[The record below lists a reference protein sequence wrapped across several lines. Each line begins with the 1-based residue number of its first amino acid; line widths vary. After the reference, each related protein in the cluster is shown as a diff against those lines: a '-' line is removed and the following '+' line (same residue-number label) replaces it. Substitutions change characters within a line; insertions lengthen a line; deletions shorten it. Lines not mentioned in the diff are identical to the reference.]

1 MSIKET
7 QNFEKGRIKALQDER
22 VYIQKKTFTKWA
34 NAFLEKARLE
44 IRDLFTD
51 LADGKILMKL
61 LEIIS
66 GEKLGTPNKGIM
78 RVQKVEN
85 LNRCLKFLAT
95 KVYFENIGAEDIV
108 DGNPRLI
115 LGLIWTIILRFQI
128 QEIVVDVDEEHE
140 HSEKRSAKDALL
152 LWCQRKTAGYPGVK
166 ITNFSTTWRNGL
178 GFNAL
183 IHAHRPDL
191 IDFDRLDPSDHMGNL
206 NNAFDIAASELGIP
220 KILDA
225 EDVDV
230 NRPDEKIIVTYVAS
244 YYHYFAKMKSE
255 MTGGKRIAKI
265 VGMIKDLEKQQDDYE
280 ALTTALIE
288 WIRRKISTLN
298 DRDFPNSLEGI
309 QKELLHFKEYMTVE
323 KPPKYRERGNIEA
336 QYFSIQARLKANG
349 QKIYTPP
356 EGKLIHDIET
366 AWTTLEK
373 CEHGREVAL
382 KDELI
387 RQERLEQLARRFA
400 RKAAI
405 RETWLNDMEQILE
418 EKMICGNAA
427 QTEAAVKKHQAISA
441 EILARKDRFKALNS
455 LAAELV
461 QGNYR
466 AKEKVKQKDQDIMA
480 RWQSLLDKLEAR
492 KSTLSVYNNLMAIFR
507 EIESIQEEL
516 KEVQSKVVGGDY
528 GKHLQAT
535 QDMLAQ
541 HSLQEAQ
548 LQALTRRVQK
558 LNHKS
563 ADVKEDSL
571 TQRLSALNQEL
582 KKVQAESDK
591 RKQGLETAQQYYQF
605 LQDTE
610 EEDRWVG
617 EKIENVRSSSLGKD
631 LNAALTLLSKHA
643 ALETEMQGR
652 WPRCEGVCG
661 KGQDLVNRGH
671 EARVEI
677 GSRIRNLMD
686 KWKQLQDGAASRRIR
701 LEDAIEAQQY
711 YADAN
716 EAESWMK
723 EKMPLVCSDDYG
735 KDEAGAQALLSR
747 HNRLDKDIRAFN
759 IEIKRLE
766 ELAVLMTKAASEHNI
781 SPDKFI
787 PVENG
792 DVDVEKEEEMVEEV
806 VEVPQEVEVEEIV
819 EKEVLQDVVET
830 RKIPQVKAMYAYKG
844 QGMKIDKAEVMILLQ
859 RTNNDW
865 WQVRKGDATEGFVPA
880 NYVKEVDSKVVQKV
894 VKRSVKVPD
903 KVKVKKTVMKK
914 EVVKKKKERAS
925 SLRRAPSVRSKSNL
939 HFDKANVE
947 TRQKG
952 LNTQYSKLCKLSQ
965 VRKGSLEDAIKL
977 FRFYRECD
985 EFEVWMQEKEITL
998 KSKES
1003 LADNMEAVRK
1013 KFENLLTSLAANKGR
1028 LDNIN
1033 ALAGEIIKDGSSQT
1047 DKVRRRQQDINRR
1060 WENLNKLKLEKE
1072 KSLKGASSIELF
1084 KSTCDELQEW
1094 IKEKNNNLA
1103 TDDLGKDLKTTQ
1115 ALQRRHAQLEREL
1128 VPMEEKM
1135 NRMDYLGDSVRSSYP
1150 DEKGYVDQRQKE
1162 LHDLWKGLKDR
1173 ADQRKKQLDS
1183 AQDQQQFSDEAKDLM
1198 LWSSGV
1204 RTHLGSA
1211 ELPHDIKS
1219 AEQMQ
1224 KEQDE
1229 LMDDIKAHRD
1239 KFAKAKALGN
1249 SILEKNPNAQDVR
1262 DKLKRLEEEEK
1273 AVENMWKHRQKQ
1285 LQDAYNLQVFNRDA
1299 DQLDALTSGH
1309 DAFLDFG
1316 DTGSTVD
1323 DVEGLL
1329 RRHDDFNGKLQA
1341 QDDKMKALND
1351 LADRLIAE
1359 GHPDAD
1365 RIDKRRREV
1374 MEHRQK
1380 AKEKAENRQGTLA
1393 ASLAFQEFKRDSSE
1407 LSDWMKEK
1415 YQTATDES
1423 YRDLTNI
1430 PAKLQ
1435 KHQAFEAELRANND
1449 RLKDLNKTG
1458 KALMEERQPS
1468 SDEIKGILGD
1478 LNRQWEDL
1486 ASKAEDK
1493 GEKLRQASQQQM
1505 LNRALDDAQNKLDEM
1520 EKSVANQDLGSDLRG
1535 IKELLKK
1542 HQTLEMDL
1550 GTLANTIQ
1558 TIVAQGQQMASAGHF
1573 NSAGILSAVDDFNKR
1588 FERLKPAVAD
1598 RKSKLNESLQ
1608 WHQFAFDADSE
1619 LQWIKD
1625 YLPAAA
1631 SSDYGKNLIDAQKLH
1646 KKHQDLDREIQ
1657 GHQATMER
1665 VLSTGE
1671 RLLTE
1676 KHHNSKAIKDKSQ
1689 ELQLSW
1695 DDLLKK
1701 SKNRKK
1707 NLDISLQTQKYLS
1720 EVAEVEAWINDKM
1733 ALVTSSDYGKDEDA
1747 SDRLLAKNKVLE
1759 TDIQTYQG
1767 ITNSLAK
1774 ESSRLFK
1781 LGYSDPATLKK
1792 AQDSLQD
1799 NLNKLKRLAAERTR
1813 NLERTKRLHA
1823 YMRESEDFETWIN
1836 EQMAHACS
1844 EEYGQDFEHLQIL
1857 RNKFDEF
1864 KRGVEAGTERFNACE
1879 RMAKYLLE
1887 DRGTHTAQVQERQ
1900 EQLRDAWNM
1909 LLEQIDNKD
1918 QKLQGAEEIH
1928 RFNRDVE
1935 DALTRIQEK
1944 WLSIPDDLGRDFN
1957 ATSSYLKRHEA
1968 FENELVALEA
1978 QIQVLKDDGERL
1990 QSAYPGENAEQIG
2003 ELQAAVL
2010 HDWSQLLDKAETR
2023 KAALLD
2029 AADLH
2034 RFNAD
2039 AWDLLSWAKEVE
2051 QEMVSDK
2058 AVRDVSGADLLR
2070 TRHEEIRAEIDARQ
2084 DTFDSVINTGDT
2096 LIENNHYASGE
2107 IKGKVEEV
2115 KATRER
2121 LKKTWVNRKNYY
2133 DQVFDL
2139 QIFLRDTEQLNTM
2152 SASQEAVVNSSDFG
2166 NAVDQVETLI
2176 RRHDAFEKV
2185 LDVQEEKLATLTD
2198 HGRQLISTDHFEA
2211 KNVQQTLAAV
2221 SERRKNVRAL
2231 STTRKNNLGD
2241 SLLYAQFSRDVAE
2254 AEGWINDKLK
2264 TAYEDDFKNV
2274 GDLIDK
2280 MKKLQKHQAFEA
2292 EIIANTDRIS
2302 KLKELGEL
2310 LIQKN
2315 HRNKGE
2321 ISQQVKRLMSKWNE
2335 LLQASN
2341 NRGKGLEE
2349 ARDILEFNEQVDKVE
2364 MWIREKELLVSQND
2378 LGRDYEHCLELQKKA
2393 NDQESAGITVDEK
2406 RIQAINTLADKLI
2419 SQGRTDTNQVK
2430 EKRANMNEKWKN
2442 LQGNLNDYKSHLAA
2456 ALEIHAFNRDVNDIN
2471 ERISEKANLL
2481 SVDDLG
2487 KDLTGVEALQRKQ
2500 EEVERD
2506 MTALQNQ
2513 LEKLETH
2520 ATKLGHKY
2528 RDRARDIELK
2538 KQEAEDNWEKL
2549 EELAD
2554 ARKAKLSE
2562 SYQLQKFLT
2571 EGRELINWSNDMI
2584 GRMNSGD
2591 LAKDVTEAENHLQMH
2606 HERKAEIEG
2615 RKSHFSR
2622 IREYGMNLVNN
2633 KHYAS
2638 EEIQRLIKQLDTTKL
2653 SLSGAWDKRNHLL
2666 TQCHD
2671 LQVFKETAE
2680 QADNWLGTK
2689 EAFLANEDVGNTLY
2703 SVESLI
2709 KNHDGFEKTVRAQED
2724 RIAEMKQFANDL
2736 VDQKHY
2742 ATDEIKTRCQAV
2754 LSRRDRMWES
2764 SKQRKK
2770 KLEDSRN
2777 YQLFLRNL
2785 YEVSGWINEK
2795 LQVALDEAYRDPTN
2809 LQAKLQKHQAFEAEL
2824 AANRNRVD
2832 AVVEAFEAE
2841 PAANRNRVDAVVEE
2855 GSGLVEEGHYARKD
2869 IHKKLEE
2876 LELSWQALIAASA
2889 EKKDRLQDAHQAL
2902 LFNRVVDDLNSWM
2915 DEVENHLMSE
2925 DHGKDLTSVNSLLKK
2940 HQQLEQDISGHQEK
2954 VQDVLDAAQVFKEA
2968 KHFLNKELQ
2977 ASARAVSERYNSL
2990 AEPCHIRRDNLEE
3003 ARRMYQ
3009 FFRDVEDELSW
3020 IQDRKPLAESTDLG
3034 SSLTAVQNLMK
3045 KHQALESEIVAHEPL
3060 IDAVASSAQ
3069 QMIRTKHFASGS
3081 IQTRLDDLTHQL
3093 RDLKASTSSRKLKL
3107 QAALEA
3113 QKFYM
3118 EVNEVELWMNEKV
3131 PQLTSNDLGKDE
3143 DSVLHLTKKLDA
3155 LDRDIDNFSNS
3166 IGELAALSHNL
3177 VDRNHY
3183 DSENIKRTQAEMER
3197 QYQRL
3202 QDLSH
3207 QRRNKLTDSKKL
3219 FEFYHEADETAHWIS
3234 DKSVIAGSEDYG
3246 TDLEHVEVLQQ
3257 KFEDFIHDLAT
3268 NEDRV
3273 TRVADMAEAMLTSG
3287 HFEADKIRKRLDEI
3301 RQLWAEMNEVART
3314 RQEALAGA
3322 KEVHLYG
3329 RDADDTLEWIQEKDG
3344 IVSSDDYG
3352 HDLESVQAL
3361 ISRHDGME
3369 RDLAAISEQV
3379 ETITKEAERLIGLYP
3394 DAQEHIAAKHEEM
3407 VQAWNGL
3414 VEKATHRKEKLTQA
3428 QSLQM
3433 YFNDYR
3439 ELTAWISEMQA
3450 IITADE
3456 LAHDLPGAEAMMVRY
3471 KEHNVEVDSRQEA
3484 FDKFRK
3490 TGTSFISNGHFL
3502 SKEIEE
3508 KIRQLDQSLEGLIRN
3523 LEHRHKLHQQNLEA
3537 QQLRHEME
3545 QIETWMNLREPLLR
3559 EKKFGESVQGVE
3571 ELLRRHADFE
3581 KTVNAQEDRVNA
3593 LRRNEKVKS
3602 AFAEQKLKEQQQQ
3615 VEDEA
3620 RRERDRL
3627 DDLRKKEQ
3635 DRILEERKREEDQRK
3650 AREVL
3655 LRQRKEGADEEDDK
3669 KLDDKLDRS
3678 TVKNLIGRSQ
3688 SIKVAPRADGGAGG
3702 GAGSGSTDVRRAM
3715 SFRQRGDAPLSPVS
3729 LQKAAEFKQPS
3740 VDEPSSPPPP
3750 PEEVTTKAP
3759 SPAPE
3764 EVLSEEDEEEEEDA
3778 PQLPHAPPPMP
3789 VAAEPSPEGGRAAS
3803 PTFTKKGG
3811 LSPPMSPSQK
3821 RMEHVAQAKETDKKS
3836 KRTPSFNIRRR
3847 TRSFKDKYKLPDSLP
3862 PPDLQ
3867 ALVDR
3872 KQELQSGGKK
3882 ATIRSWKTFYT
3893 VLYGQLLT
3901 FFKDQE
3907 AHSESQGAAPPLNI
3921 YRCMSEVASDYTK
3934 KQNVLRLRLN
3944 DGAEYLLEFHSSE
3957 EMSAWLG
3964 KIQFYAEQPEMFA
3977 NLEIEANSLGGEE
3990 AQDPSDHSSR
4000 GGSESPT
4007 HEQSPPPPPSHPV
4020 PAETPPARMAPL
4032 VESRLSRELE
4042 AKDYG
4047 RVSPK
4052 ASPRQHRQQHSPRV
4066 AAPPHHDDV
4075 ADGHNRTG
4083 SRPSSHS
4090 DEDYGQKSSFDDSTA
4105 SADYDR
4111 DHGHDDGQAV
4121 RRPASGAS
4129 APGGRP
4135 LSDASLEDKHEK
4147 KKGHGVFGFLKKK
4160 KDKDPH
4166 RESKKEKDRATHV

>member
-66 GEKLGTPNKGIM
+66 GEKLGKPNKGIL

-95 KVYFENIGAEDIV
+95 KVYFENIGAEDIC

-128 QEIVVDVDEEHE
+128 QEIVVDVDEDEHG
-140 HSEKRSAKDALL
+140 EKKSAKDALL
-152 LWCQRKTAGYPGVK
+152 LWCQRKTAGYPGVDIK
-166 ITNFSTTWRNGL
+166 NFSTSWRNGL

-183 IHAHRPDL
+183 IHAHRQDL
-191 IDFDRLDPSDHMGNL
+191 IDYDRLDPADHMGNL
-206 NNAFDIAASELGIP
+206 NNAFTTADNELGIRQ
-220 KILDA
+220 ILDA

-265 VGMIKDLEKQQDDYE
+265 VAMIKDIEKMQDDYE
-280 ALTTALIE
+280 GLTTALLE
-288 WIRRKISTLN
+288 WINRKISTLN
-298 DRDFPNSLEGI
+298 DREFPNSLEGI

-336 QYFSIQARLKANG
+336 QYFNIQARLKANG
-349 QKIYTPP
+349 QKMYTPP

-366 AWTTLEK
+366 AWLNLEK
-373 CEHGREVAL
+373 SEHGREVAL

-405 RETWLNDMEQILE
+405 RESWLNDMEQILD
-418 EKMICGNAA
+418 EKIVCDNAA
-427 QTEAAVKKHQAISA
+427 QTEAAVKKHEAISA
-441 EILARKDRFKALNS
+441 EILARKDRFRALNQ
-455 LAAELV
+455 LAKELV

-466 AKEKVKQKDQDIMA
+466 AKEKVKQKDQDIMK
-480 RWQSLLDKLEAR
+480 RWKELLDKLEGR
-492 KSTLSVYNNLMAIFR
+492 KATLSGFNSQMAMFR

-516 KEVQSKVVGGDY
+516 KEVQSKVVGEDY

-535 QDMLAQ
+535 QDMLEQ

-548 LQALTRRVQK
+548 LQALTRRVRK
-558 LNHKS
+558 LNRKS
-563 ADVKEDSL
+563 QSPEQSL
-571 TQRLSALNQEL
+571 PHGNASLDKRLEALNDEL
-582 KKVQAESDK
+582 NKVQAQSDK
-591 RKQGLETAQQYYQF
+591 RKQGLQTAEQYYQF

-610 EEDRWVG
+610 EEDRWVA
-617 EKIENVRSSSLGKD
+617 ERIEAVRSPNLGKD
-631 LNAALTLLSKHA
+631 LNAAQVLLKKHE
-643 ALETEMQGR
+643 ALEAEMQGR
-652 WPRCEGVCG
+652 WPRCEGICG

-671 EARVEI
+671 EARSEI
-677 GSRIRNLMD
+677 GSRIKNLMD
-686 KWKQLQDGAASRRIR
+686 KWKQLQDGAVVRRTK
-701 LEDAIEAQQY
+701 LEDSIEAQQY

-792 DVDVEKEEEMVEEV
+792 EVEKEEDFVEEV
-806 VEVPQEVEVEEIV
+806 VDVPREIEVEEVV
-819 EKEVLQDVVET
+819 EKEVLQDVVES

-844 QGMKIDKAEVMILLQ
+844 QGLKVDKGEVMILLQ

-865 WQVRKGDATEGFVPA
+865 WQIRKGDSTEGFVPS
-880 NYVKEVDSKVVQKV
+880 NYVKEVDAKVVQKV
-894 VKRSVKVPD
+894 VKRPVKVPER
-903 KVKVKKTVMKK
+903 VKVKKTVMKK
-914 EVVKKKKERAS
+914 EVVQRKKERAS
-925 SLRRAPSVRSKSNL
+925 SLRRAPSVRSKANL
-939 HFDKANVE
+939 HFDKENVE
-947 TRQKG
+947 TRQRG
-952 LNTQYSKLCKLSQ
+952 LSTQYSKLGKLSQ
-965 VRKGSLEDAIKL
+965 VRKESLEDAMKL

-985 EFEVWMQEKEITL
+985 EFEAWMQEKEITL

-1003 LADNMEAVRK
+1003 LADNMDAVRK

-1028 LDNIN
+1028 LNNIN
-1033 ALAGEIIKDGSSQT
+1033 ALADDIIKEGSSQT
-1047 DKVRRRQQDINRR
+1047 DKVRRRKQDINQR
-1060 WENLNKLKLEKE
+1060 WDNLNKLKLDKE
-1072 KSLKGASSIELF
+1072 KSLEGASSIELF

-1115 ALQRRHAQLEREL
+1115 ALQRKHAQLEREL

-1135 NRMDYLGDSVRSSYP
+1135 IRMDYLGDSVRASYP
-1150 DEKGYVDQRQKE
+1150 DEKGYVDTRQKE
-1162 LHDLWKGLKDR
+1162 LHDMWKALKDR
-1173 ADQRKKQLDS
+1173 ADERKRQLDS
-1183 AQDQQQFSDEAKDLM
+1183 AQDQQEFSDEAKDLM
-1198 LWSSGV
+1198 LWSSSV
-1204 RTHLGSA
+1204 RNRLASA

-1224 KEQDE
+1224 KEHEE

-1239 KFAKAKALGN
+1239 KFAKAKALGR
-1249 SILEKNPNAQDVR
+1249 SILEKNPNNQEVR

-1273 AVENMWKHRQKQ
+1273 AVENQWKQRQKQ

-1299 DQLDALTSGH
+1299 DHLDALTSGH

-1323 DVEGLL
+1323 DVEAML
-1329 RRHDDFNGKLQA
+1329 RRHEDFNSKMQA
-1341 QDDKMKALND
+1341 QDDKAKALND
-1351 LADRLIAE
+1351 LADKLIAE

-1374 MEHRQK
+1374 MEQRQRAKDK
-1380 AKEKAENRQGTLA
+1380 AAKRQEKLGD
-1393 ASLAFQEFKRDSSE
+1393 SMAFQEFKRDATE

-1430 PAKLQ
+1430 PGKLQ
-1435 KHQAFEAELRANND
+1435 KHQAFEAELKANNE
-1449 RLKDLNKTG
+1449 RLDNLNQAG
-1458 KALMEERQPS
+1458 KAIIADTHQS
-1468 SDEIKGILGD
+1468 SDEVKRILD
-1478 LNRQWEDL
+1478 NLNSQWEDL
-1486 ASKAEDK
+1486 ASKAGDK
-1493 GEKLRQASQQQM
+1493 GDKLRQAAEQQM
-1505 LNRALDDAQNKLDEM
+1505 LNRALDDAQSKLDEM
-1520 EKSVANQDLGSDLRG
+1520 EKSVANPDLGNDLRG
-1535 IKELLKK
+1535 VKELLKK
-1542 HQTLEMDL
+1542 HQNLEQDL
-1550 GTLANTIQ
+1550 GTLADTIQ
-1558 TIVAQGQQMASAGHF
+1558 TIVHQGKEMADAGHF
-1573 NSAGILSAVDDFNKR
+1573 NSAGILSAVQDFNKR
-1588 FERLKPAVAD
+1588 FERVKPAVAD
-1598 RKSKLNESLQ
+1598 RKQKLHDSLQ
-1608 WHQFAFDADSE
+1608 WHQFNFDADSE

-1631 SSDYGKNLIDAQKLH
+1631 STEYGKNLIDAQKLH
-1646 KKHQDLDREIQ
+1646 KKHQDLDREIL
-1657 GHQATMER
+1657 GHQPTMEK
-1665 VLSTGE
+1665 VLATGD
-1671 RLLTE
+1671 RLLNE
-1676 KHHNSKAIKDKSQ
+1676 KHFNSKPIKDKSQ
-1689 ELQLSW
+1689 ELQISW

-1733 ALVTSSDYGKDEDA
+1733 ALVTSSDYGKDEDG

-1781 LGYSDPATLKK
+1781 LGYSDPSTLKK
-1792 AQDSLQD
+1792 AQDSLQE

-1823 YMRESEDFETWIN
+1823 YMRESEDFENWIN
-1836 EQMAHACS
+1836 EQMTHASS

-1857 RNKFDEF
+1857 KNKFDEF

-1900 EQLRDAWNM
+1900 EQLRDAWNA
-1909 LLEQIDNKD
+1909 LLEQIDNHD
-1918 QKLQGAEEIH
+1918 QKLLGAEDIH

-1935 DALTRIQEK
+1935 DALSRIQEK
-1944 WLSIPDDLGRDFN
+1944 TSSIPDDLGRDFN
-1957 ATSSYLKRHEA
+1957 TTSSYLKRHEG

-1978 QIQVLKDDGERL
+1978 QIQVLKDDADRL
-1990 QSAYPGENAEQIG
+1990 QAAYPGENAEQIG
-2003 ELQAAVL
+2003 QLQIAVWD
-2010 HDWSQLLDKAETR
+2010 DWSDLLDKSENR
-2023 KAALLD
+2023 KTALLD

-2039 AWDLLSWAKEVE
+2039 AWDLLSWAKEV
-2051 QEMVSDK
+2051 QREMVADK

-2070 TRHEEIRAEIDARQ
+2070 TRHEEIRAEIEARQ
-2084 DTFDSVINTGDT
+2084 DRFDSVISTGEI
-2096 LIENNHYASGE
+2096 LIENKHYASDE
-2107 IKGKVEEV
+2107 IKSKVSEV
-2115 KATRER
+2115 KAMREQ
-2121 LKKTWVNRKNYY
+2121 LQKTWEDQKNYY

-2139 QIFLRDTEQLNTM
+2139 QIFQRDAEILNTI
-2152 SASQEAVVNSSDFG
+2152 STSQEASLSSSDYG
-2166 NAVDQVETLI
+2166 DTVDQVESLI
-2176 RRHDAFEKV
+2176 RRHEAFEKV
-2185 LDVQEEKLATLTD
+2185 LDVQEEKLATLTE
-2198 HGRQLISTDHFEA
+2198 HGKQLIGDQHFEA
-2211 KNVQQTLAAV
+2211 KNVQKTLAAV
-2221 SERRKNVRAL
+2221 TDRRKNVRAM
-2231 STTRKNNLGD
+2231 STKRKANLQD
-2241 SLLYAQFSRDVAE
+2241 SLLYTNFNRDVVE
-2254 AEGWINDKLK
+2254 ADGWINDKLK

-2274 GDLIDK
+2274 GDLHDK

-2292 EIIANTDRIS
+2292 EIIANTDRIN
-2302 KLKELGEL
+2302 KLKELGEV
-2310 LIQKN
+2310 LIRKE
-2315 HRNKGE
+2315 HPAKGE
-2321 ISQQVKRLMSKWNE
+2321 IRQQTTSLMSKWNE

-2349 ARDILEFNEQVDKVE
+2349 ARDILEFNEQVKKVE

-2378 LGRDYEHCLELQKKA
+2378 LGRDYEHCLELQKKV
-2393 NDQESAGITVDEK
+2393 NNQESAGITVDEK
-2406 RIQAINTLADKLI
+2406 RIQAINALADKLI

-2430 EKRANMNEKWKN
+2430 EKRANMNQNWKN
-2442 LQGNLNDYKSHLAA
+2442 LQGDLNDYKSRLAA
-2456 ALEIHAFNRDVNDIN
+2456 ALEIHAFNRDVDDIN
-2471 ERISEKANLL
+2471 ERISEKAKLL

-2487 KDLTGVEALQRKQ
+2487 KDLTAVQALQRKQ
-2500 EEVERD
+2500 EAIERD

-2513 LEKLETH
+2513 LEKLETQ
-2520 ATKLGHKY
+2520 AGKLSQKY

-2549 EELAD
+2549 EDLSD
-2554 ARKAKLSE
+2554 TRKAKLQE
-2562 SYQLQKFLT
+2562 SYQLQKFLSD
-2571 EGRELINWSNDMI
+2571 GRELINWSNDMI
-2584 GRMNSGD
+2584 ARMNSGD

-2606 HERKAEIEG
+2606 HERKAEIDG
-2615 RKSHFSR
+2615 RKSHFSN
-2622 IREYGMNLVNN
+2622 IREHGLKLVQGE
-2633 KHYAS
+2633 HYAS
-2638 EEIQRLIKQLDTTKL
+2638 DEIKKLIKQLDTTKL

-2671 LQVFKETAE
+2671 LQVFKETTE
-2680 QADNWLGTK
+2680 QAMNWLGTK

-2709 KNHDGFEKTVRAQED
+2709 KKHDGFEKTVRAQED
-2724 RIAEMKQFANDL
+2724 RIQEMKQFAADL
-2736 VDQKHY
+2736 VEQKHY
-2742 ATDEIKTRCQAV
+2742 ATDEIKSLCQTV
-2754 LSRRDRMWES
+2754 LSRQDRMWDS
-2764 SKQRKK
+2764 SKQRRK

-2795 LQVALDEAYRDPTN
+2795 LQVALDESYRDPTN

-2824 AANRNRVD
+2824 S
-2832 AVVEAFEAE
+2832 
-2841 PAANRNRVDAVVEE
+2841 ANRNRVDAVVEE
-2855 GSGLVEEGHYARKD
+2855 GSGLVEQGHYARKD
-2869 IHKKLEE
+2869 IHKRLEE

-2889 EKKDRLQDAHQAL
+2889 DKKDRLQDAHQAL
-2902 LFNRVVDDLNSWM
+2902 MFNRVVDDLNTWM
-2915 DEVENHLMSE
+2915 DEVENQLMSE

-2940 HQQLEQDISGHQEK
+2940 HQQLEQDITGHQEK

-2968 KHFLNKELQ
+2968 KHFMNKELQ
-2977 ASARAVSERYNSL
+2977 ASARTVSERYNSL

-3003 ARRMYQ
+3003 ALHMYQ

-3020 IQDRKPLAESTDLG
+3020 IQDRKPIAESTDLG
-3034 SSLTAVQNLMK
+3034 TSLTAVQNLMK
-3045 KHQALESEIVAHEPL
+3045 KHQALESEIIAHEPL
-3060 IDAVASSAQ
+3060 IDAVATSAQ
-3069 QMIRTKHFASGS
+3069 QMIRTKHFATGD

-3093 RDLKASTSSRKLKL
+3093 RDLKSSTSARKLKL

-3118 EVNEVELWMNEKV
+3118 EVNEVELWMNEKI
-3131 PQLTSNDLGKDE
+3131 PQLTSTDLGKDE
-3143 DSVLHLTKKLDA
+3143 DSVLALTKKLDA
-3155 LDRDIDNFSNS
+3155 LERDIDNFSNS

-3177 VDRNHY
+3177 LDRNHY
-3183 DSENIKRTQAEMER
+3183 DSDNIKRTQAEMER
-3197 QYQRL
+3197 QYRRL
-3202 QDLSH
+3202 QDLTQ
-3207 QRRNKLTDSKKL
+3207 QRRQKLTDSKKL
-3219 FEFYHEADETAHWIS
+3219 FEFLREADETANWIS

-3257 KFEDFIHDLAT
+3257 KFEDFMHDLST

-3273 TRVADMAEAMLTSG
+3273 IRVTDMANAMLTDG
-3287 HFEADKIRKRLDEI
+3287 HFEADKIRKRLAEVK
-3301 RQLWAEMNEVART
+3301 QLWAELNEVARA

-3361 ISRHDGME
+3361 ISRHDGLE

-3379 ETITKEAERLIGLYP
+3379 ETITKEAERLIGSFP
-3394 DAQEHIAAKHEEM
+3394 DAQEHIALKHEEM
-3407 VQAWNGL
+3407 VHSWNTL
-3414 VEKATHRKEKLTQA
+3414 VEKATHRKEKLNQA
-3428 QSLQM
+3428 EQLQM

-3456 LAHDLPGAEAMMVRY
+3456 LARDLPGAEAMMVRY
-3471 KEHNVEVDSRQEA
+3471 KEHNAEVESRQEA
-3484 FDKFRK
+3484 FDKFRQ
-3490 TGTSFISNGHFL
+3490 TGQSFIANGHFL

-3508 KIRQLDQSLEGLIRN
+3508 KIKQLDQSHEGLLRN
-3523 LEHRHKLHQQNLEA
+3523 LKHRRKLHQQNLEA

-3559 EKKFGESVQGVE
+3559 EKKFGLSIENVE

-3581 KTVNAQEDRVNA
+3581 KTVTAQEDRVNA
-3593 LRRNEKVKS
+3593 LQRNEKVKN

-3620 RRERDRL
+3620 KRERERL
-3627 DDLRKKEQ
+3627 DELRKKEQ
-3635 DRILEERKREEDQRK
+3635 DRIMEERKREEEQRK

-3655 LRQRKEGADEEDDK
+3655 LRQRKEEGDETK
-3669 KLDDKLDRS
+3669 PDDKLDRS

-3688 SIKVAPRADGGAGG
+3688 SIKITSKTDGGEKT
-3702 GAGSGSTDVRRAM
+3702 TDVRRAI
-3715 SFRQRGDAPLSPVS
+3715 SFRQRSDAPLSPIS
-3729 LQKAAEFKQPS
+3729 LQKATEFHQSS
-3740 VDEPSSPPPP
+3740 VDEPTSPVSQSPDRVNGTRSPPP
-3750 PEEVTTKAP
+3750 
-3759 SPAPE
+3759 SS
-3764 EVLSEEDEEEEEDA
+3764 EVLSEEEEEEEVEDA
-3778 PQLPHAPPPMP
+3778 PQLPHAPPPL
-3789 VAAEPSPEGGRAAS
+3789 AIDGGREREGGEESGRPTS
-3803 PTFTKKGG
+3803 PTYTKKGN
-3811 LSPPMSPSQK
+3811 LSPPMSPTQK
-3821 RMEHVAQAKETDKKS
+3821 RIEQTKDGESKKS

-3847 TRSFKDKYKLPDSLP
+3847 TRSFKDKYKLPENLP

-3867 ALVDR
+3867 TLVDR

-3882 ATIRSWKTFYT
+3882 ATIRSWKNFYT
-3893 VLYGQLLT
+3893 VLYGQLLA
-3901 FFKDQE
+3901 FFKDGE
-3907 AHSESQGAAPPLNI
+3907 AYTESQAAAPPLNI
-3921 YRCMSEVASDYTK
+3921 HRCVSEVASDYTK
-3934 KQNVLRLRLN
+3934 KQNVLRLKLS
-3944 DGAEYLLEFHSSE
+3944 DGAEYLLELNSPE
-3957 EMSAWLG
+3957 EMKAWHG
-3964 KIQFYAEQPEMFA
+3964 KIQHYADEPQMFA
-3977 NLEIEANSLGGEE
+3977 NLEFEANTLGGEE
-3990 AQDPSDHSSR
+3990 AMEPSDHSSR
-4000 GGSESPT
+4000 GGSESPQR
-4007 HEQSPPPPPSHPV
+4007 EQSPPPPPSNTLP
-4020 PAETPPARMAPL
+4020 PDTPQGRMAPL
-4032 VESRLSRELE
+4032 VENRLSQEGERRGEVGGGD
-4042 AKDYG
+4042 AP
-4047 RVSPK
+4047 RVPSATSTPR
-4052 ASPRQHRQQHSPRV
+4052 ANSSPRED
-4066 AAPPHHDDV
+4066 ATDAPWAGHD
-4075 ADGHNRTG
+4075 RTA
-4083 SRPSSHS
+4083 STPSNYSS
-4090 DEDYGQKSSFDDSTA
+4090 VDEDAGFRTSSFDDSA
-4105 SADYDR
+4105 ISSAVSGDFDR
-4111 DHGHDDGQAV
+4111 DHRADDSQGSIK
-4121 RRPASGAS
+4121 RSTSGAS
-4129 APGGRP
+4129 ATGGRP
-4135 LSDASLEDKHEK
+4135 VSDASLDDKHEK

-4160 KDKDPH
+4160 KDKDH
-4166 RESKKEKDRATHV
+4166 HKESKKDKERATHV

>member
-66 GEKLGTPNKGIM
+66 GEKLGQPNKGIL

-128 QEIVVDVDEEHE
+128 QEIVVDVDEEQE
-140 HSEKRSAKDALL
+140 DSEKKSAKDALL
-152 LWCQRKTAGYPGVK
+152 LWCQRKTAGYPGVDIK
-166 ITNFSTTWRNGL
+166 NFTTSWRNGL

-191 IDFDRLDPSDHMGNL
+191 INYDRLDPSDHMGNL
-206 NNAFDIAASELGIP
+206 NNAFDTAANELGIP

-280 ALTTALIE
+280 RLTTALLE
-288 WIRRKISTLN
+288 WIRRKITTLN
-298 DRDFPNSLEGI
+298 DRNFPNSLEGI

-349 QKIYTPP
+349 QKVYTPP
-356 EGKLIHDIET
+356 EGKLIHDIES

-405 RETWLNDMEQILE
+405 RESWLNDMEQILD
-418 EKMICGNAA
+418 EKMVCGNAA

-455 LAAELV
+455 LAKELV

-480 RWQSLLDKLEAR
+480 RWQALLAKLEAR
-492 KSTLSVYNNLMAIFR
+492 KSTLSGYNSVMAMFR
-507 EIESIQEEL
+507 EIESIQDEL
-516 KEVQSKVVGGDY
+516 KEVQSKVAGEDY

-535 QDMLAQ
+535 QDMLEQ

-548 LQALTRRVQK
+548 LQALTRRVHK

-563 ADVKEDSL
+563 QEVQEPSL
-571 TQRLSALNQEL
+571 DQRLAALNSDL
-582 KKVQAESDK
+582 KKVQGDSDR
-591 RKQGLETAQQYYQF
+591 RKKGLETAQQYYQF

-617 EKIENVRSSSLGKD
+617 EKIEAVRSSSLGKD
-631 LNAALTLLSKHA
+631 LNAALVMLNKHA
-643 ALETEMQGR
+643 ALEAEMQGR

-686 KWKQLQDGAASRRIR
+686 KWKQLQDGAAARRIR

-781 SPDKFI
+781 SPDKFM

-792 DVDVEKEEEMVEEV
+792 EVEKEEEFVEEV
-806 VEVPQEVEVEEIV
+806 VEVPREVEVEEVV
-819 EKEVLQDVVET
+819 EKDVLQDVVET

-844 QGMKIDKAEVMILLQ
+844 QGMKVDKGEVMILLQ

-880 NYVKEVDSKVVQKV
+880 NYVKEVDPKVVQKV
-894 VKRSVKVPD
+894 VKRNVKVPER
-903 KVKVKKTVMKK
+903 VKVKKTVMKK

-939 HFDKANVE
+939 HFDKDNVE

-952 LNTQYSKLCKLSQ
+952 LTTQYSKLCKLSQ

-1028 LDNIN
+1028 LDTIN
-1033 ALAGEIIKDGSSQT
+1033 ALAAEIIKDGSSQT
-1047 DKVRRRQQDINRR
+1047 DKVRRRQQEINQR
-1060 WENLNKLKLEKE
+1060 WENLNRLKLEKE
-1072 KSLKGASSIELF
+1072 KSLEGASSIELF

-1103 TDDLGKDLKTTQ
+1103 TDDVGKDLKTTQ
-1115 ALQRRHAQLEREL
+1115 ALQRKHAQLEREL

-1135 NRMDYLGDSVRSSYP
+1135 NRMDYLADSVRASYP

-1173 ADQRKKQLDS
+1173 ADQRKKELDS

-1198 LWSSGV
+1198 LWSSSV
-1204 RTHLGSA
+1204 KNRLGSA

-1224 KEQDE
+1224 KEHDE

-1239 KFAKAKALGN
+1239 KFAKAKALGR

-1262 DKLKRLEEEEK
+1262 DKLKRLEEEER
-1273 AVENMWKHRQKQ
+1273 AVENMWKDRQKQ

-1329 RRHDDFNGKLQA
+1329 RRHEDFNGKLQA

-1374 MEHRQK
+1374 MAHRQK
-1380 AKEKAENRQGTLA
+1380 ARDKAESRQGTLA

-1415 YQTATDES
+1415 YKTATDES

-1458 KALMEERQPS
+1458 KALMEEKHPS
-1468 SDEIKGILGD
+1468 SNEIRGILDD

-1493 GEKLRQASQQQM
+1493 GNKLRQASQQQM

-1520 EKSVANQDLGSDLRG
+1520 EKSVANPDLGSDLRG
-1535 IKELLKK
+1535 VKELLKK
-1542 HQTLEMDL
+1542 HQNLEMDL
-1550 GTLANTIQ
+1550 GSLANTIKS
-1558 TIVAQGQQMASAGHF
+1558 IVSQGQEMASAGHF
-1573 NSAGILSAVDDFNKR
+1573 NSAGILSAVEDFNKR

-1598 RKSKLNESLQ
+1598 RKARLQESLQ

-1631 SSDYGKNLIDAQKLH
+1631 STDYGKNLIDAQKLH

-1657 GHQATMER
+1657 GHQPTLER
-1665 VLSTGE
+1665 VLATGE
-1671 RLLTE
+1671 RLLND
-1676 KHHNSKAIKDKSQ
+1676 KHHNSKAVKDKCQ
-1689 ELQLSW
+1689 ELQISW

-1792 AQDSLQD
+1792 AQDNLQD

-1823 YMRESEDFETWIN
+1823 YMRESEDFENWIN

-1844 EEYGQDFEHLQIL
+1844 EEYGQDYEHLQIL

-1864 KRGVEAGTERFNACE
+1864 KRGVDAGTERFNACE
-1879 RMAKYLLE
+1879 RMAGYLLE

-1900 EQLRDAWNM
+1900 EQLRDAWNT
-1909 LLEQIDNKD
+1909 LLEQIDNRD

-1944 WLSIPDDLGRDFN
+1944 SSSIPDDLGRDFN
-1957 ATSSYLKRHEA
+1957 TTSSYLKRHEA

-1990 QSAYPGENAEQIG
+1990 QASYPGENAEQIG
-2003 ELQAAVL
+2003 DLQAAVL
-2010 HDWSQLLDKAETR
+2010 HDWSQLLDKAESR

-2039 AWDLLSWAKEVE
+2039 VWDLLSWAKEVE
-2051 QEMVSDK
+2051 REMAADK
-2058 AVRDVSGADLLR
+2058 VVRDVSGADLLR
-2070 TRHEEIRAEIDARQ
+2070 TRHEEIRAEIEARQ
-2084 DTFDSVINTGDT
+2084 DTFDSVISTGNT
-2096 LIENNHYASGE
+2096 LIENKHYASEE
-2107 IKGKVEEV
+2107 IKGKVGEV
-2115 KATRER
+2115 EATRER
-2121 LKKTWVNRKNYY
+2121 LLKTWADRKNYY

-2139 QIFLRDTEQLNTM
+2139 QIFLRDTEQLNTI
-2152 SASQEAVVNSSDFG
+2152 STSQEAALNSTDFG
-2166 NAVDQVETLI
+2166 NTVDQVETLI

-2185 LDVQEEKLATLTD
+2185 LDVQEEKLATLTE
-2198 HGRQLISTDHFEA
+2198 HGKQLISDQHFEA

-2221 SERRKNVRAL
+2221 TDRRKNVRAL
-2231 STTRKNNLGD
+2231 STNRKTTLND
-2241 SLLYAQFSRDVAE
+2241 SLLYAQFNRDVVE

-2292 EIIANTDRIS
+2292 EIIANTDRIN

-2310 LIQKN
+2310 LIRKN
-2315 HRNKGE
+2315 HPAKGE
-2321 ISQQVKRLMSKWNE
+2321 ISQQVKRLMSKWQE

-2364 MWIREKELLVSQND
+2364 TWIREKELLVSQND

-2393 NDQESAGITVDEK
+2393 NDQESAGITVDEQ
-2406 RIQAINTLADKLI
+2406 RIQAINALADKLI

-2430 EKRANMNEKWKN
+2430 EKRANMNQKWKN
-2442 LQGNLNDYKSHLAA
+2442 LHGDLNDYKSRLAA

-2487 KDLTGVEALQRKQ
+2487 KDLAAVQALQRKQ

-2520 ATKLGHKY
+2520 ASKLGHKY

-2554 ARKAKLSE
+2554 ARKAKLQE

-2571 EGRELINWSNDMI
+2571 EGQELINWSNDMI

-2622 IREYGMNLVNN
+2622 VREQGMNLVNN

-2638 EEIQRLIKQLDTTKL
+2638 DEIQRLIKQLDTTKL

-2709 KNHDGFEKTVRAQED
+2709 KNHNGFEKTVRVQED
-2724 RIAEMKQFANDL
+2724 RIEEMKQFANDL
-2736 VDQKHY
+2736 VKQKHY
-2742 ATDEIKTRCQAV
+2742 ATDEIKSRCQAV
-2754 LSRRDRMWES
+2754 LSRRDRMWET
-2764 SKQRKK
+2764 SKQRRK
-2770 KLEDSRN
+2770 KLDDSRN

-2795 LQVALDEAYRDPTN
+2795 LQVALDESYRDPTN

-2832 AVVEAFEAE
+2832 AVVE
-2841 PAANRNRVDAVVEE
+2841 E

-2869 IHKKLEE
+2869 IHKRLEE

-2889 EKKDRLQDAHQAL
+2889 DKKDRLQDAHQAL

-2940 HQQLEQDISGHQEK
+2940 HQVISQHILKKHTQKTQKKQRRRKKKIK
-2954 VQDVLDAAQVFKEA
+2954 V
-2968 KHFLNKELQ
+2968 N
-2977 ASARAVSERYNSL
+2977 VSPGRYNSL

-3034 SSLTAVQNLMK
+3034 NSLTAVQNLMK

-3060 IDAVASSAQ
+3060 IDAVATSAQ
-3069 QMIRTKHFASGS
+3069 QMIRTKHFASGD

-3093 RDLKASTSSRKLKL
+3093 RDLKSSTSSRKLKL

-3118 EVNEVELWMNEKV
+3118 EVNEVELWMNEKI
-3131 PQLTSNDLGKDE
+3131 PQLTSSDLGKDE

-3177 VDRNHY
+3177 IDRNHY

-3197 QYQRL
+3197 QYGRL

-3219 FEFYHEADETAHWIS
+3219 FEFYHEADETANWIS
-3234 DKSVIAGSEDYG
+3234 DKSVIASSEDYG

-3257 KFEDFIHDLAT
+3257 KFEDFMHDLST

-3273 TRVADMAEAMLTSG
+3273 TRVADMAKAMLDTG
-3287 HFEADKIRKRLDEI
+3287 HFEADKIRKRLAEI
-3301 RQLWAEMNEVART
+3301 QQLWAELNEVAKA

-3344 IVSSDDYG
+3344 NVSSDDYG

-3361 ISRHDGME
+3361 MSRHDGLE

-3407 VQAWNGL
+3407 VQAWNSL
-3414 VEKATHRKEKLTQA
+3414 VEKATHRKEKLSQA
-3428 QSLQM
+3428 EQLQM

-3471 KEHNVEVDSRQEA
+3471 KEHNAEVESRQEA

-3490 TGTSFISNGHFL
+3490 TGRSFIANGHFL

-3508 KIRQLDQSLEGLIRN
+3508 KIKQLDQSLEGLIRN
-3523 LEHRHKLHQQNLEA
+3523 LEHRRKLHQQNLEA

-3545 QIETWMNLREPLLR
+3545 QIETWMNLREPLLKER
-3559 EKKFGESVQGVE
+3559 KFGETIEGVE

-3581 KTVNAQEDRVNA
+3581 KTVTAQEDRVNA
-3593 LRRNEKVKS
+3593 LRRNEKVKH

-3627 DDLRKKEQ
+3627 DELRKKEQ
-3635 DRILEERKREEDQRK
+3635 DRILETQRAERKREEEQRK

-3655 LRQRKEGADEEDDK
+3655 LRQRKDGADEEDDK
-3669 KLDDKLDRS
+3669 NRQDDKLDRS

-3688 SIKVAPRADGGAGG
+3688 SIKVAPRTEGG
-3702 GAGSGSTDVRRAM
+3702 GGGGSSTDVRRAI
-3715 SFRQRGDAPLSPVS
+3715 SFRQKGDAPLSPVT
-3729 LQKAAEFKQPS
+3729 LQKATEFRQTS
-3740 VDEPSSPPPP
+3740 VDEPSSPTPDEAPAAAAAAP
-3750 PEEVTTKAP
+3750 KAP
-3759 SPAPE
+3759 SPIPSPLPSPAPATE
-3764 EVLSEEDEEEEEDA
+3764 TLSEEEEEVEA
-3778 PQLPHAPPPMP
+3778 PQLPHAPPPMA
-3789 VAAEPSPEGGRAAS
+3789 VAAAEPAQDAARSTS
-3803 PTFTKKGG
+3803 PTFAKKGG

-3821 RMEHVAQAKETDKKS
+3821 RMDQVSQVKDADKKS

-3847 TRSFKDKYKLPDSLP
+3847 TRSFKDKYKLPENLP
-3862 PPDLQ
+3862 PADLQ
-3867 ALVDR
+3867 AYVDR
-3872 KQELQSGGKK
+3872 KHELQSGGKK
-3882 ATIRSWKTFYT
+3882 ATIRSWKSFYT
-3893 VLYGQLLT
+3893 VLYGQLLA

-3907 AHSESQGAAPPLNI
+3907 AFNENQGAAPPLNI
-3921 YRCMSEVASDYTK
+3921 YRCVSEVASDYTK
-3934 KQNVLRLRLN
+3934 KQHVIRLRLN

-3964 KIQFYAEQPEMFA
+3964 KIQYYAEEPEMFA
-3977 NLEIEANSLGGEE
+3977 HLEIEANTVGGEE
-3990 AQDPSDHSSR
+3990 AQEPSDHSSR
-4000 GGSESPT
+4000 GGSESPQR
-4007 HEQSPPPPPSHPV
+4007 EQSPPPPPPSHPL

-4032 VESRLSRELE
+4032 VEARHSREVE
-4042 AKDYG
+4042 GWDYRAG
-4047 RVSPK
+4047 RESPK
-4052 ASPRQHRQQHSPRV
+4052 ASPRQSSPRV
-4066 AAPPHHDDV
+4066 AAREEG
-4075 ADGHNRTG
+4075 GHNRTG
-4083 SRPSSHS
+4083 SLPSSSYS
-4090 DEDYGQKSSFDDSTA
+4090 DEDYGPRSSSFEDSTVG
-4105 SADYDR
+4105 ADHDR
-4111 DHGHDDGQAV
+4111 DYGHDDSQV
-4121 RRPASGAS
+4121 MRRSTLPASAS
-4129 APGGRP
+4129 GGRP
-4135 LSDASLEDKHEK
+4135 MSDASLEDKHEK
-4147 KKGHGVFGFLKKK
+4147 KKGHSVFGFLKKK